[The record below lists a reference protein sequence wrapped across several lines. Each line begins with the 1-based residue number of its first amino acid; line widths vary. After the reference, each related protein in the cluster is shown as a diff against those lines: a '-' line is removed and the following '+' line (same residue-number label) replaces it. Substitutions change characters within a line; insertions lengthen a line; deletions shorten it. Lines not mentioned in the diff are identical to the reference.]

1 VIFLSLILDFM
12 TVVDVPNLQELRL
25 EVLTTAKTLKT
36 TELLMQR
43 MTSQVSLNFLNFPS
57 VVTIPEDKME
67 KYREEEMIE

>member
-1 VIFLSLILDFM
+1 M

>member
-1 VIFLSLILDFM
+1 M
-12 TVVDVPNLQELRL
+12 KVVDVPNLQELRL